1 MAARTNKRDPRAART
16 LRRISF
22 VREVKQSF
30 LIICE
35 GVNTEPDYFNA
46 FRLTSANIKA
56 VGQGLNTVGLVQ
68 KALRMKEEERKK
80 GREYDQ
86 CWVVFDKDDFPD
98 RDFNRAIGMAEAGGM
113 RVAYSN
119 QAFEYWFL
127 LHYNLV
133 QGPMHRNQ
141 YETKLSGLLGF
152 SYNKEAGTGGRVF
165 RELDNIV
172 PGYHLLPVLSDFMS
186 QKHKNRRQITTMPS
200 VFIHLRSVDRYA
212 QTFRC
217 LSFHWLTSSS
227 ETDAT
232 VLFSTS
238 NIR

>member
-86 CWVVFDKDDFPD
+86 CWVGAGWYLTRMTFP
-98 RDFNRAIGMAEAGGM
+98 IGISTGLSVW
-113 RVAYSN
+113 RKPVA
-119 QAFEYWFL
+119 
-127 LHYNLV
+127 
-133 QGPMHRNQ
+133 
-141 YETKLSGLLGF
+141 
-152 SYNKEAGTGGRVF
+152 
-165 RELDNIV
+165 
-172 PGYHLLPVLSDFMS
+172 
-186 QKHKNRRQITTMPS
+186 
-200 VFIHLRSVDRYA
+200 
-212 QTFRC
+212 
-217 LSFHWLTSSS
+217 
-227 ETDAT
+227 
-232 VLFSTS
+232 
-238 NIR
+238 